1 MNTGSS
7 VNINNLRIGQRLA
20 IGFGVV
26 ISLLV
31 LLAGLSY
38 TRLASLDR
46 EMGALIHLR
55 YANTVSANAIKAD
68 VNEAT
73 RGMLSVLVMSDP
85 DQVRKELE
93 NARLKSA
100 NAGAA
105 VANLARSTSD
115 AEGARILASLA
126 AIQRKFLPAQDSFSK
141 LVLEERKDEAM
152 VKFMFS
158 LRPQQT
164 RYFEQLDKFIAYQ
177 NAAMTAAG
185 DAASGVTRRTQL
197 LVLILA
203 SVAAIISLGVAWLA
217 TRSIVRPLRHVVSI
231 ARRVADGDLTSEI
244 RVNTRDETG
253 QMMGALRHMNDS
265 LQRIVAD
272 VRVSTDAMA
281 SSSSQIA
288 SGNIDLSSR
297 TEQQAASLGQTAD
310 AMREL
315 TDTVQQNAD
324 NARQANTLAA
334 QASSVAQRG
343 GAVVAQVVDTMG
355 SITASSQRIVDIIG
369 VIDSIAFQTNI
380 LALNAAVEAARAGEQ
395 GRGFAVVASEVRSL
409 AQRSAAAAKEIK
421 GLIGDSSDKVREGSL
436 LVEQAGATMRDVV
449 DSVRRVTDIM
459 AEITAAS
466 AEQSAGIA
474 QVSRNVVDMDHST
487 QENAALVEEAAAA
500 AASMQEQAEQLA
512 RAVSIFKL
520 GPHQGAAALAP
531 SALAKRLAAPATA
544 HNEQSSP
551 QETA

>member
-1 MNTGSS
+1 

-20 IGFGVV
+20 IGFGIV

-38 TRLASLDR
+38 TRLASLNDD
-46 EMGALIHLR
+46 MTALIHLR

-85 DQVRKELE
+85 EQIRRELE
-93 NARLKSA
+93 NAGQKSSKA
-100 NAGAA
+100 SAA
-105 VANLARSTSD
+105 VAELVHSTREP
-115 AEGARILASLA
+115 EGAHILAALA
-126 AIQRKFLPAQDSFSK
+126 AIQAKFLPAQQAFTK
-141 LVLEERKDEAM
+141 LVQEDRKDEAM

-185 DAASGVTRRTQL
+185 EQASQVTRRTQL
-197 LVLILA
+197 LVLMLA
-203 SVAAIISLGVAWLA
+203 AGAGAISLGVAWLA
-217 TRSIVRPLRHVVSI
+217 TRSIVRPLRHVVKI

-244 RVNTRDETG
+244 RVETEDETG
-253 QMMGALRHMNDS
+253 QMMRALRHMNDS

-272 VRVSTDAMA
+272 VRVSTEAMA
-281 SSSSQIA
+281 SSSNQIA
-288 SGNIDLSSR
+288 SGNIDLSTR
-297 TEQQAASLGQTAD
+297 TEQQAASLGHTAES
-310 AMREL
+310 MRLL

-334 QASSVAQRG
+334 QASNVAARG
-343 GAVVAQVVDTMG
+343 GQVVEQVVDTMG
-355 SITASSQRIVDIIG
+355 SINRSSQRIVDIIG
-369 VIDSIAFQTNI
+369 VIDGIAFQTNI

-421 GLIGDSSDKVREGSL
+421 ILIGDSSDKVKEGSL
-436 LVEQAGATMRDVV
+436 LVEQAGATMREVV
-449 DSVRRVTDIM
+449 ASVRRVTDIM

-466 AEQSAGIA
+466 LEQSAGIA
-474 QVSRNVVDMDHST
+474 QVSRNVVDMDQGT

-500 AASMQEQAEQLA
+500 AASMQEQATQLA

-520 GPHQGAAALAP
+520 
-531 SALAKRLAAPATA
+531 AAPALATNDTLQRLPA
-544 HNEQSSP
+544 PAAANTSSGN
-551 QETA
+551 

>member
-1 MNTGSS
+1 M
-7 VNINNLRIGQRLA
+7 NINNLRIGQRLA
-20 IGFGVV
+20 IGFGIV

-38 TRLASLDR
+38 TRLASLND
-46 EMGALIHLR
+46 EMATLIHLR

-85 DQVRKELE
+85 DQIRKELE
-93 NARLKSA
+93 NASQKSSKA
-100 NAGAA
+100 SAA
-105 VANLARSTSD
+105 VAELVHSTREP
-115 AEGARILASLA
+115 EGAHILAALA
-126 AIQRKFLPAQDSFSK
+126 AIQARFLPAQQAFTK
-141 LVLEERKDEAM
+141 LVREDRKDEAM

-185 DAASGVTRRTQL
+185 EQASQVTRRTQL
-197 LVLILA
+197 LVLMLA
-203 SVAAIISLGVAWLA
+203 AGAGAISLGVAWLA
-217 TRSIVRPLRHVVSI
+217 TRSIVRPLRHVVKI

-244 RVNTRDETG
+244 RVETEDETG
-253 QMMGALRHMNDS
+253 QMMRALRHMNDS

-272 VRVSTDAMA
+272 VRVSTEAMA

-288 SGNIDLSSR
+288 SGNIDLSTR
-297 TEQQAASLGQTAD
+297 TEQQAASLGHTAD
-310 AMREL
+310 SMRLL

-334 QASSVAQRG
+334 QASNVAARG
-343 GAVVAQVVDTMG
+343 GQVVEQVVDTMG
-355 SITASSQRIVDIIG
+355 SINRSSQRIVDIIG
-369 VIDSIAFQTNI
+369 VIDGIAFQTNI

-421 GLIGDSSDKVREGSL
+421 VLIGDSSDKVKEGSL
-436 LVEQAGATMRDVV
+436 LVEQAGATMREVV

-466 AEQSAGIA
+466 LEQSAGIA
-474 QVSRNVVDMDHST
+474 QVSRNVVEMDQGT

-500 AASMQEQAEQLA
+500 AASMQEQATQLA

-520 GPHQGAAALAP
+520 
-531 SALAKRLAAPATA
+531 AAPALATNDTLQRLPA
-544 HNEQSSP
+544 PAAANTTSP
-551 QETA
+551 QEMN

>member
-1 MNTGSS
+1 M
-7 VNINNLRIGQRLA
+7 NINNLRIGQRLA
-20 IGFGVV
+20 IGFGIV

-38 TRLASLDR
+38 TRLASLNDD
-46 EMGALIHLR
+46 MAALIHLR

-85 DQVRKELE
+85 EQIRRELE
-93 NARLKSA
+93 NAGQKSSKA
-100 NAGAA
+100 SAA
-105 VANLARSTSD
+105 VAELVHSTREP
-115 AEGARILASLA
+115 EGAHILAALA
-126 AIQRKFLPAQDSFSK
+126 AIQAKFLPAQQALTK
-141 LVLEERKDEAM
+141 LVQEDRKDEAM

-185 DAASGVTRRTQL
+185 EQASQVTRRTQL
-197 LVLILA
+197 LVLLLA
-203 SVAAIISLGVAWLA
+203 AGAGAISLGVAWLA
-217 TRSIVRPLRHVVSI
+217 TRSIVRPLRHVVKI

-244 RVNTRDETG
+244 RVETEDETG
-253 QMMGALRHMNDS
+253 QMMRALHHMNDS

-272 VRVSTDAMA
+272 VRVSTEAMA
-281 SSSSQIA
+281 SSSNQIA
-288 SGNIDLSSR
+288 SGNIDLSTR
-297 TEQQAASLGQTAD
+297 TEQQAASLGHTAES
-310 AMREL
+310 MRLL

-334 QASSVAQRG
+334 QASNVAARG
-343 GAVVAQVVDTMG
+343 GQVVEQVVDTMG
-355 SITASSQRIVDIIG
+355 SINRSSQRIVDIIG
-369 VIDSIAFQTNI
+369 VIDGIAFQTNI

-409 AQRSAAAAKEIK
+409 AQRSAAAAREIK
-421 GLIGDSSDKVREGSL
+421 ILIGDSSDKVKEGSL
-436 LVEQAGATMRDVV
+436 LVEQAGATMREVV
-449 DSVRRVTDIM
+449 ASVRRVTDIM

-466 AEQSAGIA
+466 LEQSAGIA
-474 QVSRNVVDMDHST
+474 QVSRNVVDMDQGT

-500 AASMQEQAEQLA
+500 AASMQEQATQLA

-520 GPHQGAAALAP
+520 
-531 SALAKRLAAPATA
+531 AAPALATNDTLQRLPA
-544 HNEQSSP
+544 PAAANTSSGN
-551 QETA
+551 

>member
-1 MNTGSS
+1 

-20 IGFGVV
+20 IGFGIV
-26 ISLLV
+26 ISLLG

-38 TRLASLDR
+38 TRLASLNA
-46 EMGALIHLR
+46 EMAALIHLR

-85 DQVRKELE
+85 EQVRKELE
-93 NARLKSA
+93 NAGKKSA
-100 NAGAA
+100 DAGAA
-105 VANLARSTSD
+105 VAALASVTSE
-115 AEGARILASLA
+115 AEGAKILTGLKT
-126 AIQRKFLPAQDSFSK
+126 IQAKFLPAQQTFTK
-141 LVLEERKDEAM
+141 LVLEDRKDEAM

-164 RYFEQLDKFIAYQ
+164 KYFEQLDRFIAYQ

-185 DAASGVTRRTQL
+185 NQAAAVTRRTQL
-197 LVLILA
+197 LVLVLA
-203 SVAAIISLGVAWLA
+203 AVAGAISLGVAWLA
-217 TRSIVRPLRHVVSI
+217 TRSIVRPLRHVVNI
-231 ARRVADGDLTSEI
+231 ARRVADGDLSSEI
-244 RVNTRDETG
+244 RVDSADETG
-253 QMMGALRHMNDS
+253 QMMRALRHMNDS

-288 SGNIDLSSR
+288 SGNIDLSTR
-297 TEQQAASLGQTAD
+297 TGQQAASLGHTAD
-310 AMREL
+310 SMREL

-334 QASSVAQRG
+334 QASTVAARG

-355 SITASSQRIVDIIG
+355 SITSSAQRIADITG
-369 VIDSIAFQTNI
+369 VIDGIAFQTNI

-395 GRGFAVVASEVRSL
+395 GRGFAVVAAEVRNL
-409 AQRSAAAAKEIK
+409 AQRSAAAAREIK
-421 GLIGDSSDKVREGSL
+421 VLIGDSSAKVRAGSL
-436 LVEQAGATMRDVV
+436 LAEQAGATMREVV

-466 AEQSAGIA
+466 MEQSAGIA
-474 QVSRNVVDMDHST
+474 EVSRNVVDMDQGT
-487 QENAALVEEAAAA
+487 RENAALVEEAAAA
-500 AASMQEQAEQLA
+500 AASMQEQAAQLA

-520 GPHQGAAALAP
+520 
-531 SALAKRLAAPATA
+531 AAPALTGGTPLPRLA
-544 HNEQSSP
+544 VPAAINQ
-551 QETA
+551 

>member
-1 MNTGSS
+1 M
-7 VNINNLRIGQRLA
+7 NINNLRIGQRLA
-20 IGFGVV
+20 IGFGIV

-38 TRLASLDR
+38 TRLASLNDD
-46 EMGALIHLR
+46 MAALIHLR

-85 DQVRKELE
+85 EQIRRELE
-93 NARLKSA
+93 NAGQKSSKA
-100 NAGAA
+100 SAA
-105 VANLARSTSD
+105 VAELVHSTREP
-115 AEGARILASLA
+115 EGAHILAALA
-126 AIQRKFLPAQDSFSK
+126 AIQAKFLPAQQAFTK
-141 LVLEERKDEAM
+141 LVQEDRKDEAM

-185 DAASGVTRRTQL
+185 EQASQVTRRTQL
-197 LVLILA
+197 LVLMLA
-203 SVAAIISLGVAWLA
+203 AGAGAISLGVAWLA
-217 TRSIVRPLRHVVSI
+217 TRSIVRPLRHVVKI

-244 RVNTRDETG
+244 RVETEDETG
-253 QMMGALRHMNDS
+253 QMMRALRHMNDS

-272 VRVSTDAMA
+272 VRVSTEAMA
-281 SSSSQIA
+281 SSSNQIA
-288 SGNIDLSSR
+288 SGNIDLSTR
-297 TEQQAASLGQTAD
+297 TEQQAASLGHTAES
-310 AMREL
+310 MRLL

-334 QASSVAQRG
+334 QASNVAARG
-343 GAVVAQVVDTMG
+343 GQVVEQVVDTMG
-355 SITASSQRIVDIIG
+355 SINRSSQRIVDIIG
-369 VIDSIAFQTNI
+369 VIDGIAFQTNI

-409 AQRSAAAAKEIK
+409 AQRSAAAAREIK
-421 GLIGDSSDKVREGSL
+421 ILIGDSSDKVKEGSL
-436 LVEQAGATMRDVV
+436 LVEQAGATMREVV
-449 DSVRRVTDIM
+449 ASVRRVTDIM

-466 AEQSAGIA
+466 LEQSAGIA
-474 QVSRNVVDMDHST
+474 QVSRNVVDMDQGT

-500 AASMQEQAEQLA
+500 AASMQEQATQLA

-520 GPHQGAAALAP
+520 
-531 SALAKRLAAPATA
+531 AAPALATNDTLQRLPA
-544 HNEQSSP
+544 PAAANTSSGN
-551 QETA
+551 

>member
-1 MNTGSS
+1 M
-7 VNINNLRIGQRLA
+7 NINNLRIGQRLA

-38 TRLASLDR
+38 TRLASLDH
-46 EMGALIHLR
+46 EMAALIHLR

-85 DQVRKELE
+85 AQIRKELD
-93 NARLKSA
+93 NAARKSA
-100 NAGAA
+100 NANAA
-105 VANLARSTSD
+105 VAALAGTTSET
-115 AEGARILASLA
+115 EGARILAALG
-126 AIQRKFLPAQDSFSK
+126 AIQAKFLPGEEAFAK
-141 LVLEERKDEAM
+141 LVLDDRKDEAM
-152 VKFMFS
+152 AKFMYV

-164 RYFEQLDKFIAYQ
+164 SYFEQLDRFIAYQ

-185 DAASGVTRRTQL
+185 DAAASVTRRTQL
-197 LVLILA
+197 LVLMLA
-203 SVAAIISLGVAWLA
+203 AAAAAISLGVAWVS
-217 TRSIVRPLRHVVSI
+217 TGSIVRPLRHVVKI

-244 RVNTRDETG
+244 RVETRDETG
-253 QMMGALRHMNDS
+253 QMMGALRHMNES

-272 VRVSTDAMA
+272 VRVSTEAMA
-281 SSSSQIA
+281 SNSSQIA
-288 SGNIDLSSR
+288 SGNIDLSTR
-297 TEQQAASLGQTAD
+297 TEQQAASLGHTAD
-310 AMREL
+310 SMREL

-334 QASSVAQRG
+334 QARAVAARG
-343 GAVVAQVVDTMG
+343 GAVVNQVVDTMG
-355 SITASSQRIVDIIG
+355 SITQSSQRIVDIIG

-395 GRGFAVVASEVRSL
+395 GRGFAVVAAEVRSL

-421 GLIGDSSDKVREGSL
+421 VLIGDSSDRVKEGSL
-436 LVEQAGATMRDVV
+436 LVEQAGATMREVV

-474 QVSRNVVDMDHST
+474 QVSRNVVDMDQST
-487 QENAALVEEAAAA
+487 QENAVLVEQAAAA
-500 AASMQEQAEQLA
+500 AAAMQEQATQLA

-520 GPHQGAAALAP
+520 GAPGDLSALGTTSTPRLTAPAAA
-531 SALAKRLAAPATA
+531 
-544 HNEQSSP
+544 NQ
-551 QETA
+551 

>member
-1 MNTGSS
+1 

-26 ISLLV
+26 IGLLV
-31 LLAGLSY
+31 LLAGLST
-38 TRLASLDR
+38 TRLASLNA
-46 EMGALIHLR
+46 EMGALINVR

-93 NARLKSA
+93 DARTKSA
-100 NAGAA
+100 NASAA
-105 VANLARSTSD
+105 VANLARTTGD
-115 AEGARILASLA
+115 PEAARILAGLGT
-126 AIQRKFLPAQDSFSK
+126 IQAKFLPAQDAFTK
-141 LVLEERKDEAM
+141 LVQDDRKDEAM

-164 RYFEQLDKFIAYQ
+164 KYFEQLDKFIRYQ

-185 DAASGVTRRTQL
+185 DAAASVTRRTQL
-197 LVLILA
+197 LVLMLA
-203 SVAAIISLGVAWLA
+203 GVAAVISLGVAWLA
-217 TRSIVRPLRHVVSI
+217 TRSIVRPLRHVVKV
-231 ARRVADGDLTSEI
+231 ARCVADGDLTSEI

-253 QMMGALRHMNDS
+253 QMLNALRHMNGS

-272 VRVSTDAMA
+272 VRVSSEAMA

-288 SGNIDLSSR
+288 SGNIDLSVR
-297 TEQQAASLGQTAD
+297 TEQQAAALGQTAD
-310 AMREL
+310 SMRAL

-324 NARQANTLAA
+324 NARQANALAA
-334 QASSVAQRG
+334 QASTVAARG
-343 GAVVAQVVDTMG
+343 GEAVAQVVDTMG

-395 GRGFAVVASEVRSL
+395 GRGFAVVAAEVRSL
-409 AQRSAAAAKEIK
+409 AQRSAGAAKEIK
-421 GLIGDSSDKVREGSL
+421 TLIGDSSDKVRAGSL
-436 LVEQAGATMRDVV
+436 LVEQAGATMREVV

-474 QVSRNVVDMDHST
+474 QVSRNVVEMDHST

-500 AASMQEQAEQLA
+500 AASMQEQAAQLA

-520 GPHQGAAALAP
+520 TPAADLV
-531 SALAKRLAAPATA
+531 KRLPAPAA
-544 HNEQSSP
+544 EQP
-551 QETA
+551 